1 MPPSHWARL
10 CLDQHYPSSPSKG
23 FLCIFLQ
30 KVKGNKARAALQ
42 PPSDF
47 TAPSTAQS
55 TAFALPSWV
64 LLPAWGISPE
74 WRRECTFGSSLL
86 SSEVLLGTFGFKQ
99 RIATT
104 RANIKSFKQTQKY
117 RMKRLILS
125 FPVLRQYSLSL
136 MFYWPFYTS
145 WDWGKWVEDVEILL
159 HLPAPFLSPESYTQN
174 ILLFS

>member
-1 MPPSHWARL
+1 MLPSHWARL
-10 CLDQHYPSSPSKG
+10 CLDQDYPSSLPRASSVF
-23 FLCIFLQ
+23 FLW
-30 KVKGNKARAALQ
+30 KVKGNKDRAALQ

-47 TAPSTAQS
+47 TAPLTAQS
-55 TAFALPSWV
+55 AGFALPRWV

-104 RANIKSFKQTQKY
+104 RANIKSFKQTQRN

-136 MFYWPFYTS
+136 MFYWPFYS
-145 WDWGKWVEDVEILL
+145 LWDWGKWVEDVEILL